1 MLPLKAM
8 NETTEL
14 LRAWVEHGAEDAFA
28 TLVARHIDL
37 VYSVAVRKVAGDTGL
52 AADVTQIV
60 FADLARKAS
69 SLRAE
74 GSLAGWLHRHT
85 CHVAATA
92 LRGELRRRVRE
103 QTAAAMH
110 ALEHS
115 NDLDWSRLA
124 PLLDDAVNALADADR
139 RAILLRFYE
148 RCDLRAI
155 GATLGV
161 GDDAAQKRVSRA
173 LEKLRDWLTRRGVTS
188 TTAALATMLGAH
200 SVSAAPGGMAAA
212 VTSSALTTAAA
223 TAAGAGAA
231 TLFEIM
237 THAKVKLAVA
247 AVLAATVVTPLVWQE
262 SAIARTRNENQ
273 ALAGRAA
280 SPDQVRPEAGQIA
293 ATPVA
298 DVEAAQAARDRAEL
312 ERLRNEVGTLRRQ
325 LQQAQAARLAALQ
338 AAGGTGRAGRE
349 FPPGYVTLQNARD
362 VGAGTG
368 AALMQT
374 FAWAIRNG
382 DTNRLLQLVD
392 LTSDAARAEAAA
404 QLHELLTQIASG
416 GIPPDAMNAGFR
428 VLREVPLEESDA
440 AVVLDNIEGAN
451 TQPDRVAFRIRR
463 TGNGWRLVFGEDG
476 PEVMKLPEN
485 LMRD

>member
-1 MLPLKAM
+1 MLSLKAM
-8 NETTEL
+8 NETAEL
-14 LRAWVEHGAEDAFA
+14 LRAWAEHGAEDAFA

-60 FADLARKAS
+60 FADLARKAR

-148 RCDLRAI
+148 RCDLRAV
-155 GATLGV
+155 GTSLGI

-173 LEKLRDWLTRRGVTS
+173 LEKLRGWLARRGVTS
-188 TTAALATMLGAH
+188 TTVALATMLGAH
-200 SVSAAPGGMAAA
+200 SVSAAPAGMAAV
-212 VTSSALTTAAA
+212 VTSSALTTATA
-223 TAAGAGAA
+223 TAAGAGAV

-247 AVLAATVVTPLVWQE
+247 AAVAATVVTPVIWQE
-262 SAIARTRNENQ
+262 NAIARVRADNR
-273 ALAGRAA
+273 ALAAKLEASDQTVAA
-280 SPDQVRPEAGQIA
+280 PAAPA
-293 ATPVA
+293 AT
-298 DVEAAQAARDRAEL
+298 VEADSGDRDGPEL
-312 ERLRNEVGTLRRQ
+312 ERLRNEVGSLRNQ
-325 LQQAQAARLAALQ
+325 LEKAQAARLAA
-338 AAGGTGRAGRE
+338 ASAPSTPEKNRPA
-349 FPPGYVTLQNARD
+349 PMPGLVSLNDARN
-362 VGAGTG
+362 VGAATPE
-368 AALMQT
+368 ALFQT
-374 FAWAIRNG
+374 FVWAMRNA
-382 DTNRLLQLVD
+382 DTNRMIELGD
-392 LTSDAARAEAAA
+392 WSAEGARAQAEEM
-404 QLHELLTQIASG
+404 LSEFPKLIASG
-416 GIPPDAMNAGFR
+416 ELEREAADKGFR
-428 VLREVPLEESDA
+428 LVRQVSLPDGDT
-440 AVVLDNIEGAN
+440 AVVMDMVDMHGETRDVHRMAA
-451 TQPDRVAFRIRR
+451 RVRRVGSEWRI
-463 TGNGWRLVFGEDG
+463 VMDKQG
-476 PEVMKLPEN
+476 PEEVKLPKDQ
-485 LMRD
+485 MGD